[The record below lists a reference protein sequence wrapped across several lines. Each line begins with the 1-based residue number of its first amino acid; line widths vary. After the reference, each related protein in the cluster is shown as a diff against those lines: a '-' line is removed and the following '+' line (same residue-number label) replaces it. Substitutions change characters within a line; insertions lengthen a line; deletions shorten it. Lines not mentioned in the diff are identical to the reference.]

1 MPITSADVKLVKS
14 QVMLDVPEGGG
25 APSGNVIVDGTSNA
39 IFPDI
44 SELDRAAGR
53 VNLRKVFATIQTN
66 DTDSYYGANMIVAE
80 PPADPRVSVTL
91 FSTESTFDER
101 TAAAS
106 RIESYLSVGAEWAG
120 YLYENHL
127 AGQRVVQFFQRTT
140 ATLPNV
146 GQTLVLVENEGL
158 STQKTQYIRATA
170 VSSQNR
176 TFTYLSGS
184 APVDY
189 TAAVVTVSLSDALRT
204 DFTGSPASNTF
215 TRATNGTK
223 VRDTVVADA
232 GTYVGVVP
240 LTDAASIGD
249 FTVSSESIFT
259 QLVPSAQSE
268 TPINDVR
275 TNGLS
280 TPLVATGAAITRNLT
295 LGFTTTQNMFVG
307 GPIYPG
313 SLSVARSGVTITDS
327 GGTLINGSTQV
338 GTVDYDN
345 GILTLTTSVWGSS
358 AGTHTVTFT
367 PAALPDLISSQ
378 RAIKISIEN
387 RSLSYALTLEPG
399 PLPRT
404 LQISFRSQGNWY
416 VLRDNGAGVI
426 RGTDSAYGA
435 GTINYTTYSVLITL
449 GALPD
454 VGSTVL
460 FQWYSDLEAFRPS
473 NSNLVN
479 DGKFYTY
486 INTSG
491 VASGERGARLIKPG
505 TLTVN
510 WTDNGV
516 AKSATESGNSLLTGD
531 ATGTVDYSNG
541 VVRISPNTLPAV
553 GTVYTLSL
561 QAPPVSSVPTTPVA
575 TVNFAG
581 GSIGASNISPGSFT
595 AEVDLSVAYD
605 ATSFKE
611 INGVVTYYNNPST
624 LYNTFY
630 SQTIKDDGQGNLK
643 ATVPTTLEVVTI
655 GTINYTTG
663 VITID
668 SSGVTLSSAADPLG
682 VTFSYFYENT
692 TGTAT
697 LQGYKGVK
705 WTDSRL
711 QNKSRK
717 LVPRNYTSTQGSNP
731 FQVRG
736 AFYSTVSTPEADI
749 ITATVNQYQASAA
762 MVPNYALRGVSFSLG
777 STEYSQLTD
786 GTLRYN
792 VSPTTG
798 VGTPTGNVAAV
809 TGNIFLSFWPAGT
822 PSTVSNW
829 RGVLAPPTEIATSPF
844 TATSSVFRIA
854 ATPVRPGSFSVL
866 GTMQDGTQFNV
877 TAGVDGKINGARV
890 KGLVDY
896 EYGLVE
902 LYFVNPAGDP
912 LLSLNLAS
920 LGISGLTTIPA
931 DLANTASIRYNAVA
945 YSYLPLD
952 ADIIGIDPVRLP
964 TDGRVPIFRQGSFA
978 VVGHT
983 GTVGPVT
990 VSNAQVINC
999 GRVRLSRVRV
1009 IGNNGQV
1016 ITSGYTADLEAGTVV
1031 FNNVSGYSQPVR
1043 IEHRIEDMAL
1053 VSDAQI
1059 NGDLTF
1065 TRALT
1070 HNYPLG
1076 SYVSSALVAG
1086 DLQARVSILFDQA
1099 TWSSVWA
1106 NVVSG
1111 GSATATFNDAINP
1124 IVVTNK
1130 GAITERWA
1138 LIFTNSTSFNVIGEN
1153 VGVIATGNTG
1163 SNLSP
1168 LNPATGAP
1176 YFTVPAAGW
1185 GLGWSAGNVLR
1196 FNTIGAEF
1204 PVWVV
1209 RTILQGPETVVNDD
1223 FTLLIRGDV
1232 DQP

>member
-53 VNLRKVFATIQTN
+53 VNLRKVFATVQTN
-66 DTDSYYGANMIVAE
+66 DTDSYFGANMIVAE

-101 TAAAS
+101 SNASS
-106 RIESYLSVGAEWAG
+106 RIESYLTSSQEYNGF
-120 YLYENHL
+120 LFNNHL
-127 AGQRVVQFFQRTT
+127 LGQRAIQLFQRPTSS
-140 ATLPNV
+140 LPVV
-146 GQTLVLVENEGL
+146 GQTLVLIEGEG
-158 STQKTQYIRATA
+158 TTAQKLQYVRVTTI
-170 VSSQNR
+170 SSEVR
-176 TFTYLSGS
+176 TFTFVNGQM
-184 APVDY
+184 PVDY
-189 TAAVVTVSLSDALRT
+189 QARVVTLGISDSLRN
-204 DFTGSPASNTF
+204 DFTGSPASQVFN
-215 TRATNGTK
+215 RANNSAK
-223 VRDTVVADA
+223 VRETIVSDSGNYA
-232 GTYVGVVP
+232 GVVP
-240 LTDAASIGD
+240 LTSTASIGD

-280 TPLVATGAAITRNLT
+280 APLVATGAAVTRSLT

-345 GILTLTTSVWGSS
+345 GILTLTSNVWGTGS
-358 AGTHTVTFT
+358 GTHSVTFR
-367 PAALPDLISSQ
+367 PAELPEIIADQ
-378 RAIKISIEN
+378 RVIKISAEN
-387 RSLSYALTLEPG
+387 RSLSYALTLQTI

-404 LQISFRSQGNWY
+404 LQLSYRSQGEWY
-416 VLRDNGAGVI
+416 VLRDNGAGAV
-426 RGTDSAYGA
+426 RGSDTAYGA
-435 GTINYTTYSVLITL
+435 GTLDYTTGSILATL

-454 VGSTVL
+454 VGSSIVIQYYTDQQV
-460 FQWYSDLEAFRPS
+460 FKPS
-473 NSNLVN
+473 NTNLLN
-479 DGKFYTY
+479 AGKAFAT

-491 VASGERGARLIKPG
+491 ANSDERGAKSIKPDFLAV
-505 TLTVN
+505 T
-510 WTDNGV
+510 WTENAVQKTAEDDGL
-516 AKSATESGNSLLTGD
+516 GNLTGD
-531 ATGTVDYSNG
+531 ATGTVDYSAG
-541 VVRISPNTLPAV
+541 VIRISPNTLPAP
-553 GTVYTLSL
+553 GTVFLINADA
-561 QAPPVSSVPTTPVA
+561 APVEPPTAQVM
-575 TVNFAG
+575 FAG
-581 GSIGASNISPGSFT
+581 GLIGKTGIKPGSISAT
-595 AEVDLSVAYD
+595 AYLTIEYSGSVPL
-605 ATSFKE
+605 TK
-611 INGVVTYYNNPST
+611 INGSVTT
-624 LYNTFY
+624 T
-630 SQTIKDDGQGNLK
+630 SQTISNTYTVYVYDDGVGNLK
-643 ATVPTTLEVVTI
+643 VKVSTTGEILTLGTV
-655 GTINYTTG
+655 NYTTG
-663 VITID
+663 SILISSYTPGTKVALASVED
-668 SSGVTLSSAADPLG
+668 SLAPKFYSYSEYAWGASSNLIAYNATSELPWTSVTNRSRKVYFFQSAINN
-682 VTFSYFYENT
+682 VFCS
-692 TGTAT
+692 TAT
-697 LQGYKGVK
+697 VSS
-705 WTDSRL
+705 DSI
-711 QNKSRK
+711 S
-717 LVPRNYTSTQGSNP
+717 V
-731 FQVRG
+731 
-736 AFYSTVSTPEADI
+736 
-749 ITATVNQYQASAA
+749 TVNQYAIQTA
-762 MVPNYALRGVSFSLG
+762 MVPNYALRGVSFNLG
-777 STEYSQLTD
+777 SVEYSQLTD
-786 GTLRYN
+786 GTLRYA

-798 VGTPTGNVAAV
+798 VGTPAGSVSAALGRVFLNYWATG
-809 TGNIFLSFWPAGT
+809 TT
-822 PSTVSNW
+822 STVSNW
-829 RGVLAPPTEIATSPF
+829 RGVLAPPTDAATSPF
-844 TATSSVFRIA
+844 MTATTMFRIA

-877 TAGVDGKINGARV
+877 TAGSDGKINGARV

-902 LYFVNPAGDP
+902 LYFVNQAGDP
-912 LLSLNLAS
+912 LLNVNLTG
-920 LGISGLTTIPA
+920 LGISGLSTIPA
-931 DLANTASIRYNAVA
+931 DLANITTIRYNAVA

-983 GTVGPVT
+983 GTVGPLT
-990 VSNAQVINC
+990 VVNAQVVNC

-1016 ITSGYTADLEAGTVV
+1016 ITNGYTADLEAGTVV

-1043 IEHRIEDMAL
+1043 VEHRIEDMAL

-1076 SYVSSALVAG
+1076 SYVSSALIAG
-1086 DLQARVSILFDQA
+1086 DLQARVSLLFDQS
-1099 TWSSVWA
+1099 TWAGTWLDA
-1106 NVVSG
+1106 VSG
-1111 GSATATFNDAINP
+1111 SVATGTFNDALNP

-1138 LIFTNSTSFNVIGEN
+1138 LQFTNTTSFNIIGEN
-1153 VGVIATGNTG
+1153 VGVIGIGNTG
-1163 SNLSP
+1163 TNCAP

-1176 YFTVPAAGW
+1176 YFTVPFGGW
-1185 GLGWSAGNVLR
+1185 GLGWATGNVLR

-1209 RTILQGPETVVNDD
+1209 RTILQGPETVTNDD

-1232 DQP
+1232 DTVA

>member
-1 MPITSADVKLVKS
+1 MAITSADVKLVKS

-25 APSGNVIVDGTSNA
+25 APSGNVILDGTSNA

-53 VNLRKVFATIQTN
+53 VNLRKVFATIQTT
-66 DTDSYYGANMIVAE
+66 DTDSYFGANMIVAE
-80 PPADPRVSVTL
+80 PPQDPRVSVTL

-106 RIESYLSVGAEWAG
+106 RVESYLSFGAEWAG

-127 AGQRVVQFFQRTT
+127 AGQRVIQLLQRTN

-146 GQTLVLVENEGL
+146 GQTLVLIENEGL
-158 STQKTQYIRATA
+158 ISQKTQYVRATS
-170 VSSQNR
+170 VSSQTR
-176 TFTYLSGS
+176 TFSVGSG
-184 APVDY
+184 PGVTEY
-189 TAAVVTVSLSDALRT
+189 QAAVVTLSISDALRF

-215 TRATNGTK
+215 TRLSNGTK

-240 LTDAASIGD
+240 LTETASIGD
-249 FTVSSESIFT
+249 FSVSSQSIFT
-259 QLVPSAQSE
+259 QLVPSAQTE

-280 TPLVATGAAITRNLT
+280 AALVATGSAITRNLT

-313 SLSVARSGVTITDS
+313 SLSISRSGVTVTDS
-327 GGTLINGSTQV
+327 GGVLTNGSTQV

-345 GILTLTTSVWGSS
+345 GILTLTSNVWGTSS
-358 AGTHTVTFT
+358 GTHAVTFR
-367 PAALPDLISSQ
+367 PAELPDLISNQ
-378 RAIKISIEN
+378 RVVKISIEN
-387 RSLSYALTLEPG
+387 RSLSYALTLENV

-404 LQISFRSQGNWY
+404 LQLSYRAQGEWY
-416 VLRDNGAGVI
+416 VLRDNGAGVV
-426 RGTDSAYGA
+426 RGSDTAYGA
-435 GTINYTTYSVLITL
+435 GTLNYTTGSILITL

-454 VGSTVL
+454 VGSSIVIQYYTDQQT
-460 FQWYSDLEAFRPS
+460 FKPS
-473 NSNLVN
+473 NTNLLN
-479 DGKFYTY
+479 NGKVFTT

-491 VASGERGARLIKPG
+491 ANSEERGAKAIKPDF
-505 TLTVN
+505 LAVN
-510 WTDNGV
+510 WTENAVQKTAQDDGL
-516 AKSATESGNSLLTGD
+516 GNLTGD
-531 ATGTVDYSNG
+531 ATGTVDYSAG
-541 VVRISPNTLPAV
+541 VIRISPNTLPAP
-553 GTVYTLSL
+553 GTVFLINADA
-561 QAPPVSSVPTTPVA
+561 APVEGPTAV
-575 TVNFAG
+575 VDFAG
-581 GSIGASNISPGSFT
+581 GVIGATGIKPGSI
-595 AEVDLSVAYD
+595 S
-605 ATSFKE
+605 ATVSMYIIYSGRVPVIKM
-611 INGVVTYYNNPST
+611 NGST
-624 LYNTFY
+624 ETFY
-630 SQTIKDDGQGNLK
+630 QEQGKNFNTVTVYDDSNGNLQLK
-643 ATVPTTLEVVTI
+643 IPTTGETVTI
-655 GTINYTTG
+655 GTVNYTTG
-663 VITID
+663 VVQ
-668 SSGVTLSSAADPLG
+668 VTSYVNVALTAVDPLAPKFFAYKEYTWGNNLQITAHTVSSEIDWTSATNRGRTFTIYLDPQNYG
-682 VTFSYFYENT
+682 V
-692 TGTAT
+692 
-697 LQGYKGVK
+697 Q
-705 WTDSRL
+705 
-711 QNKSRK
+711 K
-717 LVPRNYTSTQGSNP
+717 LKNV
-731 FQVRG
+731 
-736 AFYSTVSTPEADI
+736 FYSTGTISANSISV
-749 ITATVNQYQASAA
+749 TVNQYAIQTA

-777 STEYSQLTD
+777 SVEYSQLTD
-786 GTLRYN
+786 GTLRYA

-798 VGTPTGNVAAV
+798 VGTPAGSVSAALGKVFLNYWPTG
-809 TGNIFLSFWPAGT
+809 TS
-822 PSTVSNW
+822 STVSNW
-829 RGVLAPPTEIATSPF
+829 RGVLAPPTEVATSPF
-844 TATSSVFRIA
+844 MTTSTMFRIA

-877 TAGVDGKINGARV
+877 TAGTDGKINGTRV

-912 LLSLNLAS
+912 LLNNNLTG

-931 DLANTASIRYNAVA
+931 DFANITSIRYNAVA
-945 YSYLPLD
+945 FSYLPLD

-983 GTVGPVT
+983 GTIGPVT

-1076 SYVSSALVAG
+1076 SYVSSALIAG
-1086 DLQARVSILFDQA
+1086 DLQARVSILFDQGSW
-1099 TWSSVWA
+1099 TGVWSNAVTGA
-1106 NVVSG
+1106 
-1111 GSATATFNDAINP
+1111 SATATYNDAINP
-1124 IVVTNK
+1124 IIVTNK

-1138 LIFTNSTSFNVIGEN
+1138 LIFTGTTAFNVIGEN

-1163 SNLSP
+1163 SNLAP
-1168 LNPATGAP
+1168 LNPATGSP

-1185 GLGWSAGNVLR
+1185 GLGWSTGNVLR
-1196 FNTIGAEF
+1196 FNTVGAEF

-1209 RTILQGPETVVNDD
+1209 RTILQGPETVVDDD